1 MIDYKINDDF
11 KLLLDNFR
19 QVTELYEHLGEYNK
33 NTEKMVYL
41 LDDETISLVCCEY
54 LSYNLNQYFK
64 KREIKG
70 NIKND

>member
-33 NTEKMVYL
+33 NKEKMMYL
-41 LDDETISLVCCEY
+41 LDDETISQVCCEY